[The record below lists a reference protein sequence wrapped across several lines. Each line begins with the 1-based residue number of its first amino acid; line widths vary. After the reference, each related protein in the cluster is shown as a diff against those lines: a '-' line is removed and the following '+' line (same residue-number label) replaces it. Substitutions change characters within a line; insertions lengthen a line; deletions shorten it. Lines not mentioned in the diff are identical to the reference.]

1 MKKML
6 SLAALAAVMAYA
18 SPASAELKLGGDAS
32 IRMRTEF
39 NDSDTGSAQ
48 DDVSWQ
54 YRIRLKAAADLG
66 SGYFFKTMLMNEEG
80 NIAGGWQSVGYGNSE
95 HVTVDISN
103 FYFGR
108 MMADSHYMMGR
119 MPMNSFNNPAFD
131 LTLYPMQA
139 LGTPIFN
146 INFDRAYGFN
156 YGTKLGDGD
165 INATIIV
172 LDNEATD
179 NLILT
184 NSQENRGGLFNDG
197 YGVHLA
203 YKTTIGNVT
212 VEPQMVTT
220 IGDSDVWSQTKVT
233 TAFAANV
240 IAGYS
245 LPHPDVALARQVTP
259 WTFGANASMP
269 VGDDLKLSGSAFYTF
284 CDDGDADYHA
294 TLLRLKGEVGQFMA
308 WVDYNPAE
316 DKKTGTDYSNT
327 FVWAQYKYNVYES
340 AAGSF
345 NLQPTLR
352 WLTKSTE
359 TASSDTDTSTLRAEL
374 WATVSF

>member
-240 IAGYS
+240 RAGYS
-245 LPHPDVALARQVTP
+245 VPYPDVALARQVTP